1 MTDVV
6 QKAEVETQSLLLC
19 DTIVVE
25 YVGGS
30 TDGAKCSF
38 TLLIISADMSSGGGH
53 CRHAGG
59 PVDASSLASALL
71 PSVLGQMHSVPLR

>member
-1 MTDVV
+1 MVAVDF
-6 QKAEVETQSLLLC
+6 
-19 DTIVVE
+19 
-25 YVGGS
+25 VGGS
-30 TDGAKCSF
+30 ADGAKCSF
-38 TLLIISADMSSGGGH
+38 TLLIIIADMSGGGGH